1 MDRHLFK
8 NIRKLNRLSQ
18 YEMAAKIEVS
28 RSLVAKIETGNR
40 GLTLDIIKKVKQEFG
55 VKHIEQVRDVMGP
68 LKGLQP
74 HL

>member
-55 VKHIEQVRDVMGP
+55 VKHIEQIQDVMGP
-68 LKGLQP
+68 LRGT
-74 HL
+74 